1 MIGMSETLTAAWQD
15 TVELPVG
22 YVDPET
28 GVETRRLTLRKL
40 TGNEEALLT
49 DSRLRQNGGK
59 LVTALLASCVQ
70 DDEGTRLS
78 PAAARGLSSADRNFL
93 LLELR
98 RLTFGDELEASY
110 RCPRCQCVN
119 AVTEDLASLEIGRL
133 APGAEEHVVRVEL
146 VDGYR
151 DPDGGLQ
158 RELAFALPTGEDEEA
173 AASRRDNNPIRQRD
187 ALLARCLR
195 EVGDLSTPRV
205 AALGTRVLADL
216 SMSDRR
222 SIQLA
227 LDDGAPGPD
236 LTRTITCEE
245 CGEEFRSALDMSRF
259 LPLA

>member
-1 MIGMSETLTAAWQD
+1 MSETLTTAWQD

-22 YVDPET
+22 GVDAET
-28 GVETRRLTLRKL
+28 GSETRRLTLRKL

-59 LVTALLASCVQ
+59 LITALLASCVR
-70 DDEGTRLS
+70 DDDGAPLA
-78 PAAARGLSSADRNFL
+78 PAAARRLYSADRNFL

-98 RLTFGDELEASY
+98 RLTFGDDMEASY

-119 AVTEDLASLEIGRL
+119 SVTEDLGSIDVRRL
-133 APGAEEHVVRVEL
+133 DPGGDDHLVRVEL
-146 VDGYR
+146 TDGYR

-158 RELAFALPTGEDEEA
+158 RELVFALPTGEDEEA

-195 EVGDLSTPRV
+195 EVGDLAPQRV

-222 SIQLA
+222 RVQQA
-227 LDDGAPGPD
+227 LDDAAPGPD
-236 LTRTITCEE
+236 LTRTVACEE
-245 CGEEFRSALDMSRF
+245 CGEDFRTVLDMSRF